1 MNNIVPSN
9 FDDYPENLDFNNA
22 VSMNNIS
29 WEPPVQNNNVFMI
42 TNDEII
48 NSMSK
53 AANNTNNA
61 SELKMFQG
69 CLEDP
74 IAGDSMCF
82 LPKPEPVNY
91 KFQNRHSWAN
101 ASGDQ
106 VVISEYSKENE
117 LNVQANNLSKRGME
131 YLKASNDELLL
142 QPLCDVYDCQNKP
155 KDDQNCR
162 VLNCMKCKKQ

>member
-9 FDDYPENLDFNNA
+9 FDDYPENLDFDNA
-22 VSMNNIS
+22 VSMTNIA
-29 WEPPVQNNNVFMI
+29 WEAPVQNKVSYFN
-42 TNDEII
+42 NDEII
-48 NSMSK
+48 NALSN

-91 KFQNRHSWAN
+91 KFQNRHAWAN
-101 ASGDQ
+101 ANGDQ
-106 VVISEYSKENE
+106 VVVSEYNKDNE

-142 QPLCDVYDCQNKP
+142 QPLCDVYDCENKP
-155 KDDQNCR
+155 KDDPNCR